1 MATLLQK
8 KVIVSLEENSATET
22 PQNEQKSIKKME
34 NLSSR
39 LFADAQ
45 KIFGKGFVQNLKTR
59 GMEWI
64 ETRREDTRIF
74 DADGNVYL
82 DCYSSAGTYNLGRKN
97 LTIAKALKRAIQET
111 DQGNFVMISKEK
123 AELAEKLAGFTPP
136 ALDCVLYTVVR
147 GEAVDAAC
155 KLARGYTGRSELITV
170 DGGWY
175 GQTGFA
181 MSLSERSDKKH
192 FGSLI
197 PDCKT
202 ILFND
207 ISAARK
213 SITKRTAAVILEPI
227 QVENN
232 CRTADK
238 SYLQELRL
246 ACDKAGALLIFDET
260 QIGFGRT
267 GEKFAAD
274 YFGVLPHIMLI
285 GEALSGGLFP
295 MGAMIFTSHIKKFFD
310 VHPLIHLLTFG
321 GHDVGCRVA
330 AAALDVYEQTRPLE
344 NTKRQ
349 GEKLKQKLEA
359 ILTSNSKIKSVN
371 GIGLLLALRLE
382 NAEEAAKFCRSLMN
396 NGILVK
402 TGEVAKDSVI
412 IRPPLTLTDQDVDEI
427 VAGIERATRSY
438 AVAE

>member
-8 KVIVSLEENSATET
+8 NIIHVEENGAIET
-22 PQNEQKSIKKME
+22 PRNKPESINRVE
-34 NLSSR
+34 NQSIR
-39 LFADAQ
+39 LIADAQ
-45 KIFGKGFVQNLKTR
+45 KIFGKGFVQNLKAR
-59 GMEWI
+59 GMEWV
-64 ETRREDTRIF
+64 ESRREGMRVF
-74 DADGNVYL
+74 DADGKSYL

-97 LTIAKALKRAIQET
+97 LTIVKALKRAIQET

-123 AELAEKLAGFTPP
+123 AELAEKLAKFTPHT
-136 ALDCVLYTVVR
+136 LDCVLYTVVR

-181 MSLSERSDKKH
+181 MSLSERSDKKY

-213 SITKRTAAVILEPI
+213 AITKRTAAVILEPV

-238 SYLQELRL
+238 AYLQELRL
-246 ACDKAGALLIFDET
+246 ACDRAGALLIFDET
-260 QIGFGRT
+260 QTGFGRT

-295 MGAMIFTSHIKKFFD
+295 MGAMIFTSRIKKFFD
-310 VHPLIHLLTFG
+310 AHPLIHLLTFG

-330 AAALDVYEQTRPLE
+330 SAALDVYEQTRPWK
-344 NTKRQ
+344 NTGRQ

-359 ILTSNSKIKSVN
+359 IIASNSKIKSVN

-382 NAEEAAKFCRSLMN
+382 DAQGAAKFCRSLMN
-396 NGILVK
+396 NGVLVK

-412 IRPPLTLTDQDVDEI
+412 IRPPLILTDQDVDEI
-427 VAGIERATRSY
+427 AAGIERASRSS
-438 AVAE
+438 ANED